1 MKKGIC
7 IGSLPEGSYLERFRL
22 AKEAGFKGV
31 EPMTIE
37 VDKELEEAKKAAE
50 ETGMEI
56 PSVMNANHWQFPF
69 SSNKEEDIEK
79 AISGMRSSLKTAEF
93 LGADTV
99 LLVPGVVNEEISYEE
114 AMENSVKNI
123 KRIIPEYEEKKVSI
137 GIEEVWNKFLLSPIE
152 FKNYIDN
159 FNSEVVGAYFDVGNI
174 LLYGYPEQ
182 WIRCLGKRIR
192 KIHLK
197 DFKLETKEFVYLHQG
212 DVNWEKVKGALD
224 SAGYDGYLTAE
235 LPVDKDDPKGRVLQ
249 ISKDIDKI
257 ISET

>member
-7 IGSLPEGSYLERFRL
+7 IGSLPEGSYLERFKL
-22 AKEAGFKGV
+22 AKEAGFDGV
-31 EPMTIE
+31 EPTTIE
-37 VDKELEEAKKAAE
+37 TEEELEEAKKAAI
-50 ETGMEI
+50 ETGIEI
-56 PSVMNANHWQFPF
+56 PSIMNTNHWQFPF

-79 AISGMRSSLKTAEF
+79 AISGMRDSLKTAEF

-99 LLVPGVVNEEISYEE
+99 LLVPGVVNEKISYEE

-123 KRIIPEYEEKKVSI
+123 KRIIPQYEEKKISI

-159 FNSEVVGAYFDVGNI
+159 FDSDVVGAYFDVGNI

-182 WIRCLGKRIR
+182 WIKTLGKRIK

-197 DFKLETKEFVYLHQG
+197 DFKLENKSFVYLHQG
-212 DVNWEKVKGALD
+212 DVNWKKVKEALD
-224 SAGYDGYLTAE
+224 SEGYDGYLTAE

-257 ISET
+257 LEM